1 MIKVIAFDYAGVI
14 IPGPM
19 TQWVKNNLQENDEKW
34 KIYNESARKWDLGQ
48 MSLDEVYKIL
58 SDITGIPAD
67 QIWDNFYLKA
77 DLNKDVVE
85 IIKRLKRNYKV
96 FLFSNFISELI
107 RKLLDNHNITDYFD
121 EIIISSEYKMKKP
134 DPKFFELLLRTT
146 GVKKNEILFVDD
158 RKDNI
163 EAAREFGIKAINFVD
178 AKKLVKDLRENGIHI
193 NP

>member
-58 SDITGIPAD
+58 SDITGIPAN

-85 IIKRLKRNYKV
+85 IIKRLKKNYKV

-146 GVKKNEILFVDD
+146 GVKKNEILFIDD

-163 EAAREFGIKAINFVD
+163 EGAQSFGIKSVLFTN
-178 AKKLVKDLRENGIHI
+178 AKNLSENLRTMRLSF
-193 NP
+193 

>member
-19 TQWVKNNLQENDEKW
+19 TQWVKNNLQESDEKW

-58 SDITGIPAD
+58 SDITGIPAN

-85 IIKRLKRNYKV
+85 IIKRLKINYRINKRLREVLYGKWTNNRYTSYRKDQGSCKKNQIFWKKKRRYCRNYTK
-96 FLFSNFISELI
+96 
-107 RKLLDNHNITDYFD
+107 T
-121 EIIISSEYKMKKP
+121 
-134 DPKFFELLLRTT
+134 
-146 GVKKNEILFVDD
+146 
-158 RKDNI
+158 
-163 EAAREFGIKAINFVD
+163 AC
-178 AKKLVKDLRENGIHI
+178 
-193 NP
+193 